1 MTGDDDLDTGIR
13 FDIELLNVVQN
24 VNADPAQLQVES
36 QRQLTGPRSTIIIPA
51 HCLHRGDGAQSRYHL
66 DSADVAGM
74 NDALHPGKRLHRFRS
89 KEPVSIRDQSD
100 PVHPDHP
107 IPEADEPEQ
116 IRLMKRLVEM
126 SAERSYMNGERT
138 LSVWI
143 RTALGLMI
151 FGIAIDRFGLMLR
164 QMPPLQSHGSLSPH
178 DLSTWGGGALIALGV
193 LMALS
198 TGTRFLVFAIGHR
211 RVHQLP
217 AHHGPYLGPIFAAL
231 VALFGIALLVILSVF
246 PH

>member
-1 MTGDDDLDTGIR
+1 M
-13 FDIELLNVVQN
+13 
-24 VNADPAQLQVES
+24 
-36 QRQLTGPRSTIIIPA
+36 
-51 HCLHRGDGAQSRYHL
+51 
-66 DSADVAGM
+66 
-74 NDALHPGKRLHRFRS
+74 
-89 KEPVSIRDQSD
+89 
-100 PVHPDHP
+100 
-107 IPEADEPEQ
+107 PEAAEPEQ

-164 QMPPLQSHGSLSPH
+164 QVPMPPPHGGYPSPH
-178 DLSTWGGGALIALGV
+178 DLSTWGGGALIAFGV

-198 TGTRFLVFAIGHR
+198 TGIRFLVFALTHR

-246 PH
+246 PV